1 MSVFNVLLRKEL
13 REIRRTWRIWVLP
26 AILLFI
32 AITSPILAQ
41 ITPALVRSLAS
52 NQPGVV
58 IELPDPTPLD
68 AYRQLV
74 SQLSQIGLLALIIT
88 TAGIISSELRSGTAI
103 LVLTKPVSRRSF
115 VLAKLAAQLA
125 LLTGAT
131 ILATLVCWVGTL
143 AIFGEAAIGEL
154 AAATALWLLVAAGFL
169 CLMTILSTLIT
180 AQAGAAGA
188 GIAAY
193 FILSILAGWGPA
205 QRWTPAGAL
214 RAVAAVIDGAAQPL
228 VAPVLTTL
236 TLGAIAVAAAIYR
249 LDRSELAA
257 RARES

>member
-68 AYRQLV
+68 SYRQFA

-143 AIFGEAAIGEL
+143 AIFGEAVL
-154 AAATALWLLVAAGFL
+154 LWQL
-169 CLMTILSTLIT
+169 
-180 AQAGAAGA
+180 QE
-188 GIAAY
+188 
-193 FILSILAGWGPA
+193 P
-205 QRWTPAGAL
+205 
-214 RAVAAVIDGAAQPL
+214 
-228 VAPVLTTL
+228 LTTFMNSCEAVMVTGRL
-236 TLGAIAVAAAIYR
+236 YDEATICRIAHAYEQATEWKDRHPTLPA
-249 LDRSELAA
+249 
-257 RARES
+257 